1 MKLYSFSLA
10 PNAMRVGAFLK
21 EKGIE
26 LEVQELDVRAG
37 QQFEEPFQSMNPF
50 NCVPFLELDNG
61 SIISESIS
69 ICRYLEEIYPKPQ
82 LFGSNAEEK
91 AVIDMWNRRLELD
104 ALSPMGHAI
113 RNKLPMFEGKVLA
126 GTRNNIEQSSVVIE
140 RGMQMLNLFMERVD
154 PHLATSDFIAGPHF
168 TVADITGYFIFA
180 GCIRLE
186 FEIPKNFTNVLNW
199 KSRIIDRD
207 CFKL

>member
-1 MKLYSFSLA
+1 
-10 PNAMRVGAFLK
+10 
-21 EKGIE
+21 
-26 LEVQELDVRAG
+26 
-37 QQFEEPFQSMNPF
+37 
-50 NCVPFLELDNG
+50 
-61 SIISESIS
+61 
-69 ICRYLEEIYPKPQ
+69 
-82 LFGSNAEEK
+82 
-91 AVIDMWNRRLELD
+91 MWNRRLELD